1 MKLNKSQINLKDFAA
16 DSKISD
22 ADKIIGDDGND
33 PKHTKN
39 YPVSKLAAFV
49 RGGVGL
55 PGQVLT
61 SNGDGTWSFQG
72 PVSTT
77 TTTTTLPGQTTTTT
91 TTVAPTTTTTTT
103 IAGTTT
109 TTTAAPTTT
118 TTTTTATP
126 TTTTTTAAPTTTT
139 TTTTA
144 APTTTTTTTAAP
156 SNICLSASNAV
167 TFATVNGVNSYIF
180 GGSYGSY
187 KTTTGTYVLTGI
199 PSSHPIAILNNGKTS
214 QISYTGT
221 TSQGT
226 KTAQDGN
233 SYQYFYGDV
242 TITVS
247 SDYGT
252 VSYECWYHGYMG
264 GQNNLSYDASC
275 TQPTTTT
282 TTTTS
287 TTTTTTTAAPTTTTT
302 TTAATTTTT
311 TTAAPTTTTTT
322 TIGPTGCVIEGQCSG
337 TPETESNC
345 QIEGNCIKT

>member
-1 MKLNKSQINLKDFAA
+1 MKLNKTQINLEQFAS
-16 DSKISD
+16 DTTISD

-33 PKHTKN
+33 FKHTKN
-39 YPVSKLAAFV
+39 YPISGLAAHV

-72 PVSTT
+72 PNF
-77 TTTTTLPGQTTTTT
+77 
-91 TTVAPTTTTTTT
+91 TTTTTTT
-103 IAGTTT
+103 IPGTTTTTTTASPGTTT

-118 TTTTTATP
+118 TTTL
-126 TTTTTTAAPTTTT
+126 APTTT

-156 SNICLSASNAV
+156 TTTTTTTAAPTNICLSASNAV
-167 TFATVNGVNSYIF
+167 TVASVNGVNSYIF

-187 KTTTGTYVLTGI
+187 KTTTGTYVLTGV

-233 SYQYFYGDV
+233 SYQYFYGDI

-302 TTAATTTTT
+302 T
-311 TTAAPTTTTTT
+311 AAPTTTTTT
-322 TIGPTGCVIEGQCSG
+322 TIGPSGCVIEGTCTAT
-337 TPETESNC
+337 TPAESDC
-345 QIEGNCIKT
+345 AIEGTCVT

>member
-1 MKLNKSQINLKDFAA
+1 MKLNKTQIQLKDFAL
-16 DSKISD
+16 DTNISD
-22 ADKIIGDDGND
+22 SDMIIGDDSQEFR
-33 PKHTKN
+33 HTKN
-39 YPVSKLAAFV
+39 YSVSGLAVFV
-49 RGGVGL
+49 RGGKGEA
-55 PGQVLT
+55 GQVLT
-61 SNGDGTWSFQG
+61 NNGDGTWSFQG

-77 TTTTTLPGQTTTTT
+77 TTTTT
-91 TTVAPTTTTTTT
+91 
-103 IAGTTT
+103 IAGTTTT

-118 TTTTTATP
+118 TTTTSSGT
-126 TTTTTTAAPTTTT
+126 TTTTTTAAPTTTTTTTSATTT

-156 SNICLSASNAV
+156 TNICLSASNAV
-167 TFATVNGVNSYIF
+167 TVASVNGVNSYIF

-187 KTTTGTYVLTGI
+187 KTTTGTYVLTGV
-199 PSSHPIAILNNGKTS
+199 PSSHPIAILNSGKSS

-233 SYQYFYGDV
+233 SYQYFYGDI

-337 TPETESNC
+337 TPEAESNC